1 MTISRTAEGWYE
13 ARQTGMDWEPFQ
25 TRDCKANLN
34 MKNVKIQTFAV
45 MGQSSKLKN
54 QDLVSRLAS
63 FRPEAVRA

>member
-1 MTISRTAEGWYE
+1 
-13 ARQTGMDWEPFQ
+13 MDWEPFQ

-63 FRPEAVRA
+63 FRLEAVRA